1 MPDVRVLTHLVLHFS
16 PQLSGDD
23 VVCVCELLNKIQVY
37 MLHVTITCDLL
48 LATRFTVSR
57 LCIMYV

>member
-37 MLHVTITCDLL
+37 MLPYLL
-48 LATRFTVSR
+48 SLATGYSFHCFTFVR
-57 LCIMYV
+57 AMYV